1 MFRYTPPWQVLCNSL
16 ERNFKRQ
23 SSILK
28 DSPCH
33 ACTHPSEEEQAVIH
47 SHHSPTPLPK
57 PAHNHP
63 PPKVSMTSTPKRWVI
78 KPFYPKLEQTD
89 FHSIGSPTG
98 RIQSP
103 DPWSSKQDTESLK
116 FSFES
121 VSVTGMQPTVTVSYK
136 SEENTPDVVVQAR
149 QVAVSVDGSD
159 NEDWRPSS
167 PGTPSSTGSHVG
179 FYSFVEDLASPEAE
193 MNEAYM
199 LSPERQ
205 AKLNTLREKS
215 AFRLQTYMEEK
226 RPGRLF
232 EESNDDQPY
241 HLEGF
246 SKENE
251 VETNP
256 DRMEIIRNQAPRKNP
271 VLKKQWSSLENLD
284 LSNSPQRLVDGFS
297 LRYSTVSSKAKEVK
311 VEPGSID
318 DIQIDFNAARR
329 QFLLMEESKQKT
341 LSESPKQHL
350 YSVKFRER
358 TLSPKARIFP
368 SQQVSQE
375 NSLRE
380 NQIQMRTQL
389 EKPVSLTEDPEDKVQ
404 GSARDE
410 VDSVL
415 DDRSAGYIS
424 DGHISND
431 PFISEI
437 ANNLSMYNAGETPIE
452 REIRINQEREENL
465 RRSRGI
471 LRADSSEMVEI
482 RTKPIRTNLS
492 PQIKPTKAKDTNRV
506 SFLIQR
512 GFEVEKWQQTQNRLS
527 SLYNQEEAEIKEK
540 NKGCESQPDKGAITS
555 LMTKPKET
563 PKNEERMSSV
573 EDPAHE
579 KKSDI
584 SDSEE
589 VLSPCCPHRHPDE
602 STIQRNYTESKGFE
616 YRDAKAQ
623 VMECPVENIS
633 SKVRLYKDNIFE
645 TQSSTLK
652 TKTGPFLIAENGT
665 SMPWKN
671 RLSSLNTL
679 SQPEPTKYSR
689 YIPTWRSHLERTT
702 WSPQLINAPDSI
714 REEIEQ
720 DLKREKELQELRESS
735 NQSFSTNRDMDNS
748 KNAKNLELTS
758 TEPTSPPISG
768 EEMVFSPETSQK
780 DLIEVDPYS
789 WTQDT
794 SFSRLSIQDKGPQ
807 LSSPRL
813 SSRLPSVSMMSPQP
827 WGSTNPVSP
836 TVSRVTPVKPSSPQ
850 ADVSSPLSQKGL
862 TETLLKDFKDRRVK
876 MNMEESAYAGIQ
888 PIDDINNEVVEA
900 TRVTRHKNQ
909 RALKWEA
916 GMYANQEA

>member
-1 MFRYTPPWQVLCNSL
+1 MFRYTPPWQVLCNSM
-16 ERNFKRQ
+16 EHNSKRQ

-28 DSPCH
+28 DSPCG
-33 ACTHPSEEEQAVIH
+33 ARTHPSEEEHPVIH
-47 SHHSPTPLPK
+47 SPLTPLPK
-57 PAHNHP
+57 PAHNNP
-63 PPKVSMTSTPKRWVI
+63 PPTVSMTSTPKRWVI
-78 KPFYPKLEQTD
+78 KPFYSKLEQTD
-89 FHSIGSPTG
+89 FHSIVSPTG
-98 RIQSP
+98 GIQSP
-103 DPWSSKQDTESLK
+103 DPWSSIQDTDSLK

-121 VSVTGMQPTVTVSYK
+121 VSVTGMQPTVMVSYK
-136 SEENTPDVVVQAR
+136 SEENTPDVVLQAAAQ
-149 QVAVSVDGSD
+149 QVAVSEEGSD
-159 NEDWRPSS
+159 NEDWRPSNPSS
-167 PGTPSSTGSHVG
+167 PGTPSSNGSRVG

-205 AKLNTLREKS
+205 AKLNTLKEKS
-215 AFRLQTYMEEK
+215 SFRLQTYMEER

-232 EESNDDQPY
+232 EESNNDKPY

-246 SKENE
+246 SKGNE
-251 VETNP
+251 VEANP

-284 LSNSPQRLVDGFS
+284 LSNTPQRLVDGFS
-297 LRYSTVSSKAKEVK
+297 LRYSAVNSKAEEVK

-318 DIQIDFNAARR
+318 DMQIDFNAARR
-329 QFLLMEESKQKT
+329 QFLMMEESKQKP
-341 LSESPKQHL
+341 LSQSPKQHP
-350 YSVKFRER
+350 YSAKFRER
-358 TLSPKARIFP
+358 TLSPNASIFP
-368 SQQVSQE
+368 SKQVSQE

-380 NQIQMRTQL
+380 NHIQMSTQL
-389 EKPVSLTEDPEDKVQ
+389 ETKNKTVSLTEDPEEKVQ
-404 GSARDE
+404 SSARDE

-415 DDRSAGYIS
+415 EDRSAGFFS

-431 PFISEI
+431 TFVSEI
-437 ANNLSMYNAGETPIE
+437 ASNLSMHNAGETPIE
-452 REIRINQEREENL
+452 REIRVNQEREENL

-482 RTKPIRTNLS
+482 RTKPIRTYLS
-492 PQIKPTKAKDTNRV
+492 PQIRPTKAKDTNRV

-512 GFEVEKWQQTQNRLS
+512 GFEVEKWQHSQNRLS
-527 SLYNQEEAEIKEK
+527 SLYNQEQAEVKEK
-540 NKGCESQPDKGAITS
+540 SKAYESHPDKGAITS
-555 LMTKPKET
+555 LRTKPRET
-563 PKNEERMSSV
+563 PENEERMSSV

-579 KKSDI
+579 KKSHL

-616 YRDAKAQ
+616 YRDGKAQ
-623 VMECPVENIS
+623 IIECPVENIS

-652 TKTGPFLIAENGT
+652 TKTEPFWIAENGT

-671 RLSSLNTL
+671 RLSSLNT
-679 SQPEPTKYSR
+679 QQEPTKYSG
-689 YIPTWRSHLERTT
+689 YIPTWRSHLERST

-735 NQSFSTNRDMDNS
+735 TQSFSTNRDTDNS

-758 TEPTSPPISG
+758 TEPTYPPISG
-768 EEMVFSPETSQK
+768 EDMVFSPKTSQN
-780 DLIEVDPYS
+780 DLIEVDHYS
-789 WTQDT
+789 WSQDT
-794 SFSRLSIQDKGPQ
+794 PFSRLSIQDKGP
-807 LSSPRL
+807 LLPSPRL

-836 TVSRVTPVKPSSPQ
+836 TVSRVTPIKPSSLQ

-876 MNMEESAYAGIQ
+876 LHMEESA
-888 PIDDINNEVVEA
+888 VVEA

-909 RALKWEA
+909 RALQWEA